1 MAKTIAVVD
10 EPNTGLDRLR
20 SQPQKLIEFLK
31 DVRTEMRKVV
41 SPTREEVIS
50 TTGVVI
56 ATVFI
61 FAAFFFLTDYVFQH
75 GLTGLIQ
82 YLTNKH

>member
-1 MAKTIAVVD
+1 M
-10 EPNTGLDRLR
+10 
-20 SQPQKLIEFLK
+20 
-31 DVRTEMRKVV
+31 V

-75 GLTGLIQ
+75 GVTGLIQ
-82 YLTNKH
+82 YLTTKQ